1 MISASRVAFLVLVL
15 AIFGYVTPI
24 NLTLDSAKANSNPSE
39 AKLLS
44 QVDHIIYATPD
55 LDRGIAEIEKLTGV
69 RAKFGGQ
76 HPGRGTRNALVALGR
91 TSYMEIIA
99 PDPDQPEPMEFR
111 SFGVSELKQSK
122 LVSWAAKGTDL
133 TQFVDEVKREG
144 IEFGP
149 VTPGSRK
156 RPDGVMLSWTSAA
169 VNTDPKTDLIPFF
182 IDWGK
187 SPHPADSAPAGLT
200 LIELRAEHPEPERV
214 QRVLNGLGLD
224 LVVRKG
230 PKPALIAVIKGPH
243 GTVEIH

>member
-1 MISASRVAFLVLVL
+1 MISASGVAFLVLVIATL
-15 AIFGYVTPI
+15 GCVTPVDVS
-24 NLTLDSAKANSNPSE
+24 LYSAKANDNPPKP
-39 AKLLS
+39 KLLS

-76 HPGRGTRNALVALGR
+76 HPGRGTRNALIALGP

-99 PDPDQPEPMEFR
+99 PDPDQPEPKEPR

-122 LVSWAAKGTDL
+122 LVSWAAKGTNL
-133 TQFVDEVKREG
+133 TQFVEEVKRKQ

-149 VTPGSRK
+149 LRPGSRK
-156 RPDGVMLSWTSAA
+156 RPDGVVLSWTSAA
-169 VNTDPKTDLIPFF
+169 VNTDLKSDLIPFF

-187 SPHPADSAPAGLT
+187 SPHPAESAPAGLT
-200 LIELRAEHPEPERV
+200 LVGLRAEHPDP
-214 QRVLNGLGLD
+214 QRIQRLLNGLGLD

-230 PKPALIAVIKGPH
+230 PEPALIAVIKGPR
-243 GTVEIH
+243 GTVELH

>member
-1 MISASRVAFLVLVL
+1 MNSVNRVACLVLVL
-15 AIFGYVTPI
+15 ATFGCVAPVDVSLY
-24 NLTLDSAKANSNPSE
+24 SAKANDNPPK

-76 HPGRGTRNALVALGR
+76 HPGRGTRNALIALGR

-99 PDPDQPEPMEFR
+99 PDPDQPESKEPR
-111 SFGVSELKQSK
+111 SLGVGELKQSK
-122 LVSWAAKGTDL
+122 LVSWAAKGTEL
-133 TQFVDEVKREG
+133 SQFVEEAKRKG

-149 VTPGSRK
+149 LSPGSRK
-156 RPDGVMLSWTSAA
+156 RPDGVVLSWTSAA
-169 VNTDPKTDLIPFF
+169 VNTDPKSDLIPFF

-187 SPHPADSAPAGLT
+187 SPHPAESAPAGLT
-200 LIELRAEHPEPERV
+200 LVELRAEHPEPERV

-230 PKPALIAVIKGPH
+230 TKPALIAVIKGPR
-243 GTVEIH
+243 GTVELH